1 MGQKYLIALM
11 MIAVVSSATLDKDP
25 SSKTADLKSDD
36 SIGSL
41 VTNHRTNSGRIRRQ
55 TSPSTFADKSV
66 PVING
71 AGISSTSLTRV
82 QVYSVQ
88 KSL

>member
-55 TSPSTFADKSV
+55 TSTFADKSV

>member
-11 MIAVVSSATLDKDP
+11 MIAVVSSTTLDKDI
-25 SSKTADLKSDD
+25 SNDKTAEVKIDD

-55 TSPSTFADKSV
+55 TSTFADKSV

>member
-11 MIAVVSSATLDKDP
+11 MMIAVVSSTTLDKDT
-25 SSKTADLKSDD
+25 SSKTADVKSDD
-36 SIGSL
+36 PTGSL

-55 TSPSTFADKSV
+55 TSTFADKSV